1 MWKILFSNSDIEK
14 KLKIL
19 LKEPTKEPNLSTD
32 IEIVGF
38 DQNNLRFIDNLLKWK
53 EYNIDIILDYLIKK
67 I

>member
-1 MWKILFSNSDIEK
+1 M
-14 KLKIL
+14 L
-19 LKEPTKEPNLSTD
+19 LKEAIEKPNLSTD